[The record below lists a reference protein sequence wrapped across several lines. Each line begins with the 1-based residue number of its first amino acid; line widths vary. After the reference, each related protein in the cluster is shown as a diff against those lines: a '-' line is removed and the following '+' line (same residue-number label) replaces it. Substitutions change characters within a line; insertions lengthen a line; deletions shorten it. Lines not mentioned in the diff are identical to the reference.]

1 MGAGNGITR
10 TIGCLIV
17 MSPDAS
23 RVPQTMAARRAR
35 IIELLEATQVTSQS
49 QLSDLLADEGF
60 NVTQATL
67 SRDLEA
73 LGAVKD
79 SSTAGG
85 SRYVLR
91 DAAVVTR
98 LQPSTDALGRI
109 AADVLVSAEPAQ
121 NIAVL
126 RTPPGAAQ
134 YLAGCLDR
142 FGDDGIV
149 GTVAGDDTVLVVLR
163 TTGDAKAL
171 CTRLLALAS
180 GRSPHLR
187 RHS

>member
-1 MGAGNGITR
+1 MITVSR
-10 TIGCLIV
+10 E
-17 MSPDAS
+17 PS

-35 IIELLEATQVTSQS
+35 IIELLESTQVTSQA
-49 QLSDLLADEGF
+49 QLSDLLDSEGF
-60 NVTQATL
+60 KVTQATL
-67 SRDLEA
+67 SRDLES

-79 SSTAGG
+79 SSNTGG
-85 SRYVLR
+85 GRYVLR

-109 AADVLVSAEPAQ
+109 AADVLVSAEAAQ

-142 FGDDGIV
+142 LGDDGIV

-163 TTGDAKAL
+163 TTAAAEAM